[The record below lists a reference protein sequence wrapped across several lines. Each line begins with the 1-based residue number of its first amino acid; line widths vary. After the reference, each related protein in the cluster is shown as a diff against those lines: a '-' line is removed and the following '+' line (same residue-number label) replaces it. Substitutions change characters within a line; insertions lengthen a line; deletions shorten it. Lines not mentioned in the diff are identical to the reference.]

1 LTLNDEVEVMR
12 NLMGKIK
19 VKYTSAMDEIKDL
32 KEEHYR
38 DKKDHL
44 ETIRNL

>member
-1 LTLNDEVEVMR
+1 MR
-12 NLMGKIK
+12 GLMEKIK
-19 VKYTSAMDEIKDL
+19 EKYNSAMEEIKDL

-38 DKKDHL
+38 DKEDHL